1 VNNIKKFTQK
11 DRYGNMM
18 SFEFDVPP
26 MESIPHPGM
35 PIGTDTVPAWL
46 TPGERV
52 MNAEAERMY
61 GPALEQMNEHGRA
74 IQRAQ
79 GGTIPEYAAMGC
91 KVKYKAAGG
100 PVYAQEGM
108 SPEQMS
114 ALLANQVLSGALDP
128 RTAEAALANMGMGQ
142 GQAQAVTP
150 SFALPQVPP
159 TDYEAEALM
168 GVRSYPEVPTSP
180 QTLNTELP
188 PIRPQQQPTPTDY
201 EGDVYSG
208 RRDYPEVPQV
218 PGTLDAEPPQK
229 YSDRVTQTRELLIQ
243 QEGYKTKPYKDTE
256 GNWTVGAGHKI
267 TDKDILNRL
276 NNNEDVTFTDDQLMG
291 FFEKDLNTATEGAQK
306 NFEGFN
312 NYSPELQDALISMNY
327 QLGTAGTAKFKEFKK
342 ALAEGNYAKAK
353 AELDNSNWA
362 KQTPARVEYLKS
374 VIDKQ
379 AAQSVGNKNTITSES
394 GQPVVD
400 SRFGIESTYQ
410 GQDVTPEVPPVTEAP
425 QMIDEFGIEQRDV
438 AGGEG
443 QVNPEV
449 LQQKKIVEYNRYV
462 DQEIAQGRKPES
474 FDMWEFENYTTEGGR
489 QAGTIQNEMA
499 PPAPS
504 IVEEAATPVDEFGNI
519 SRDLQAEPK
528 TDVVPEISQGVI
540 KTPAEI
546 AAQETP
552 PDVTQEQKKAAE
564 TVINQNQNEPNPY
577 TDGMDDEQAE
587 AVASNV
593 ETTGQ
598 QVANSNP
605 QALNTITEA
614 FKGAFGS
621 LFDPQEMARMAIM
634 YLGSRAM
641 GYSHGGSLNF
651 AAKNYIKRVDTK
663 VSNREKIAQSQVGKS
678 TPESIKKYLQTGDLG
693 DLKAI
698 ATTKLS
704 KDFVV
709 FNVKGKPVNGYWDET
724 SQQFYARDSQGG
736 MFTIPPNTPK
746 FKDDKSA
753 ETFAKWTK
761 DSRAMVNSVIDDAFE
776 GKDKPELGFI
786 TGAEIATQSASYFKN
801 RGISIKDAETLYNM
815 DAIVQNATRAAA
827 EYASNNQDKKVSSI
841 EPFLAQATAQAIVG
855 TDYNLFMIDPT
866 ADPEDIEYVDPKNI
880 SKVMKSL
887 ESIALE
893 QTENPTAARSK
904 RDELL
909 TRASYVWNNLPTEEQ
924 KKYGSPGEGENGFYL
939 FLRTL
944 LSDNK
949 LTEEEL
955 TVKEK

>member
-1 VNNIKKFTQK
+1 MNNIKKFTQK

-61 GPALEQMNEHGRA
+61 GPALEEMNEHGRA

-108 SPEQMS
+108 SPKQMS

-229 YSDRVTQTRELLIQ
+229 YSDRVTQTRELLVS

-276 NNNEDVTFTDDQLMG
+276 DKGEDVSFTEDQLMG
-291 FFEKDLNTATEGAQK
+291 WFEKDLDTATQGAQK
-306 NFEGFN
+306 NFSGFN
-312 NYSPELQDALISMNY
+312 SYSPKLQDALISMNY
-327 QLGTAGTAKFKEFKK
+327 QLGTEGTAKFTEFRK
-342 ALAEGNYAKAK
+342 ALSEGDYAKAK
-353 AELDNSNWA
+353 AELDDSNWA
-362 KQTPARVEYLKS
+362 EQTPARVRYLKS
-374 VIDKQ
+374 VIDEE
-379 AAQSVGNKNTITSES
+379 ASNRVGNKNTIVSTS

-400 SRFGIESTYQ
+400 SRFGIKSTYQ

-425 QMIDEFGIEQRDV
+425 QMIDEFGIEQTDV
-438 AGGEG
+438 AGGMG
-443 QVNPEV
+443 
-449 LQQKKIVEYNRYV
+449 
-462 DQEIAQGRKPES
+462 DIAQYDDEALR
-474 FDMWEFENYTTEGGR
+474 R
-489 QAGTIQNEMA
+489 LRIQAQQ
-499 PPAPS
+499 PS

-528 TDVVPEISQGVI
+528 TDVVPEVSQGVI
-540 KTPAEI
+540 KPSSEI
-546 AAQETP
+546 TAQEKPTVASTANMEDANIP
-552 PDVTQEQKKAAE
+552 SPKDNAANAVIKETEGQASPEQDNQSTQK
-564 TVINQNQNEPNPY
+564 VIA
-577 TDGMDDEQAE
+577 TGEQAPPE
-587 AVASNV
+587 AKSKA
-593 ETTGQ
+593 
-598 QVANSNP
+598 
-605 QALNTITEA
+605 QAFFEE
-614 FKGAFGS
+614 FGLTD
-621 LFDPQEMARMAIM
+621 LFDKKEIGRMVAL
-634 YLGSRAM
+634 YLGSRAL

-651 AAKNYIKRVDTK
+651 AAKNYAERVQQKATTEAASQAKRAEKVVQMVADGKISPKAAEMYKRTGNLAYLDSTLQGGTPQGNFEEFFSPTGKKIRAQKYKMPDGSIVFKTK
-663 VSNREKIAQSQVGKS
+663 DGLEIDETYNQDRSRQKGTDEYQARYDKSVQNSKELFEERFELMGGKEEGASEWTKNLRVGPKKASEEFWAFAEENNLIPDSPEARSIMGQAYEQALADAKDGKLKVPSLKPYLEAQLWRETTGTTELWVINPKQVAEDDAMPRYVKQDQKNKLFAEMDAVARKVLPNVSKQNKTVARQRIFEAAQNAWAEL
-678 TPESIKKYLQTGDLG
+678 PESERQSWIDSTEP
-693 DLKAI
+693 KA
-698 ATTKLS
+698 
-704 KDFVV
+704 
-709 FNVKGKPVNGYWDET
+709 G
-724 SQQFYARDSQGG
+724 
-736 MFTIPPNTPK
+736 
-746 FKDDKSA
+746 
-753 ETFAKWTK
+753 
-761 DSRAMVNSVIDDAFE
+761 
-776 GKDKPELGFI
+776 
-786 TGAEIATQSASYFKN
+786 
-801 RGISIKDAETLYNM
+801 
-815 DAIVQNATRAAA
+815 
-827 EYASNNQDKKVSSI
+827 VS
-841 EPFLAQATAQAIVG
+841 
-855 TDYNLFMIDPT
+855 
-866 ADPEDIEYVDPKNI
+866 
-880 SKVMKSL
+880 
-887 ESIALE
+887 
-893 QTENPTAARSK
+893 
-904 RDELL
+904 
-909 TRASYVWNNLPTEEQ
+909 
-924 KKYGSPGEGENGFYL
+924 GFYL
-939 FLRTL
+939 YLQDNFRQQL
-944 LSDNK
+944 LD
-949 LTEEEL
+949 TQ
-955 TVKEK
+955 